1 MVKNNEWLD
10 PIVEQYKEYFGDKAS
25 IVFDVGSRDGH
36 DAFYI
41 GNQLKTRHVYTID
54 ANPLAIENIK
64 KNYPRFKTFYTAIHE
79 YDGTTE
85 FTQIVSDNK
94 DHEGSSSI
102 ENFSFFEDATYNTI
116 TVPVTRMD
124 TFIESN
130 KLQEKTLDIVKVDIE
145 GYSYEFI
152 MGMGEYVY
160 NVKLFHLEA
169 EMFDR
174 HPGHKNNN
182 LVIDLMTERGFL
194 LCHTSYQ
201 WEGIQDQIWIN
212 SRLIR

>member
-1 MVKNNEWLD
+1 MSNNIWLD
-10 PIVEQYKEYFGDKAS
+10 PIVDKYKEYFDNEAS
-25 IVFDVGSRDGH
+25 VIFDVGSRDGD
-36 DAFYI
+36 DAAY
-41 GNQLKTRHVYTID
+41 LKDRLGADQVYAID
-54 ANPLAIENIK
+54 ANPLAVDQIK
-64 KNYPRFKTFYTAIHE
+64 ERHPDFNTFFTAVSE

-85 FTQIVSDNK
+85 FVQIVSDDK
-94 DHEGSSSI
+94 DHAGSSSI
-102 ENFSFFEDATYNTI
+102 ENYSFFEEATYNTI

-124 TFIESN
+124 TFIEAQG
-130 KLQEKTLDIVKVDIE
+130 LQDTMLDVVKVDIE

-152 MGMGEYVY
+152 MGMGDYVK
-160 NVKLFHLEA
+160 NVKLFHLET

-201 WEGIQDQIWIN
+201 WENIQDQIWIN
-212 SRLIR
+212 SNFVW